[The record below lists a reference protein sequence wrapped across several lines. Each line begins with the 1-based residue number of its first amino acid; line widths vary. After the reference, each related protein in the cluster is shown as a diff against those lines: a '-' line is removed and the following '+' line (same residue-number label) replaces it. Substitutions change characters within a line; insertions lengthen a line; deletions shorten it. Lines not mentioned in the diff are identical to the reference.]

1 MSIHADV
8 PAPRTQ
14 VPYTDQS
21 VELATT
27 YYYQVESYSPLKVKS
42 GPSSEV
48 TVTTPP
54 LPSAPANLAVTS
66 VTPGT
71 PGSIT
76 LNWTPSPE
84 LAASGGYRILRGTSP
99 TSLSIH
105 AQVAAPPYTDPDAYP
120 STTYYYEVESYE
132 LGITSAVSSEVTVM
146 TAAK

>member
-8 PAPRTQ
+8 PAA
-14 VPYTDQS
+14 PYTDQS
-21 VELATT
+21 AELGTT
-27 YYYQVESYSPLKVKS
+27 YYYQVKSYSPLKVAS
-42 GPSSEV
+42 GPSNEV
-48 TVTTPP
+48 TVNTPP

-66 VTPGT
+66 VNPGT

-76 LNWTPSPE
+76 LNWTPSPG
-84 LAASGGYRILRGTSP
+84 LGAVGGYRILRGPSP
-99 TSLSIH
+99 TNLTIH

-132 LGITSAVSSEVTVM
+132 LGITSAVSNEVTVT